1 MILVVKYMNYNVSIC
16 VNIIYSKLR
25 LVQLPF
31 LFILTELPE
40 QTVFG
45 HVLMLQS
52 SGLWPDMGTGSLLH
66 DNYCSAYTGIL
77 MQNLESAILLKLHW
91 SATHP
96 SSVLDRFVSPLTWF
110 GLLKSLAS
118 CVVEMEIHQTLSQEV
133 HQR

>member
-1 MILVVKYMNYNVSIC
+1 MIYKYLSLSLSYIQNSDSSNSLSSSSSLSFP
-16 VNIIYSKLR
+16 SKQFSAMFLCSSR
-25 LVQLPF
+25 LGYGR
-31 LFILTELPE
+31 IW
-40 QTVFG
+40 
-45 HVLMLQS
+45 VLA
-52 SGLWPDMGTGSLLH
+52 GTGSLLH

-77 MQNLESAILLKLHW
+77 MQNLESGILLKLHW